1 MKTVTFGVDGM
12 ACVHCKA
19 SVEAAVKKV
28 DGVIDAVA
36 DLDAK
41 SLTATCNDSVDEAVV
56 KDAVISV
63 GFDIIN

>member
-1 MKTVTFGVDGM
+1 MKTVSFGVDGM
-12 ACVHCKA
+12 ACVHCKT

-41 SLTATCNDSVDEAVV
+41 SLTATCEDPVDEALI
-56 KDAVISV
+56 KNAVLSV
-63 GFDIIN
+63 GFDLID